1 MTLLDLAGKNAW
13 RKPLRTVL
21 LMICIAVAFLIY
33 GLTQSFLAGAQG
45 SAAASDDILGVMSAS
60 GRTQPL
66 PLALGGRLAAEP
78 GVAALAYMTRLRGF
92 VGVEKNVV
100 AVSAV
105 DPDLLMAVDGKG
117 LGLTPALLSALEAG
131 RDRVLVG
138 RALADAQRWTSGQSI
153 TVTAFDVKRQEGS
166 RDWRFS
172 IAGIFEGETA
182 ATDTYFVLAR
192 YDYVNAA
199 RAKGRDTVDA
209 FVLRPQEGVAPGTLA
224 ARIDALTANS
234 SAPTRTQSEKQ
245 FLDAFLRQYADI
257 GLMVNLVVGAAF
269 VTLLMIVI
277 NTMIFAVRER
287 RFEIGVL
294 KTLGFSRAGIMAL
307 ILAETL
313 FVLVVGCVLGLALAW
328 LGSEIA
334 GPDLGPD
341 LGLVF
346 SPAIVAKA
354 LAIALALGLVT
365 ASLPAFHAM
374 RIPIVTAFRAR

>member
-1 MTLLDLAGKNAW
+1 MTFLALARKNAW

-33 GLTQSFLAGAQG
+33 GLTQGFLSGAQG
-45 SAAASDDILGVMSAS
+45 SSAASDDILGVMSAS

-66 PLALGGRLAAEP
+66 PLALRARLAEEP
-78 GVAALAYMTRLRGF
+78 GVAAVTYMTRLRGF
-92 VGVEKNVV
+92 VGPEKNVV
-100 AVSAV
+100 AVSAA
-105 DPDLLMAVDGKG
+105 DPHLLMAVDGKG
-117 LGLTPALLSALEAG
+117 LGLTPALLAALDAA

-138 RALADAQRWTSGQSI
+138 RALADTQGWTPGQSI
-153 TVTAFDVKRQEGS
+153 TVTAFDTKRQDGS

-182 ATDTYFVLAR
+182 ATDTSFILAR

-199 RAKGRDTVDA
+199 RGKGRDTVDA
-209 FVLRPQEGVAPGTLA
+209 FIVRPQQGTVPAVLA

-234 SAPTRTQSEKQ
+234 ATPTRTQSEKQ
-245 FLDAFLRQYADI
+245 FLEAFLRQYADI
-257 GLMVNLVVGAAF
+257 GLIVNLVVGAAF
-269 VTLLMIVI
+269 VTLLMIVM

-294 KTLGFSRAGIMAL
+294 KTLGFSQGAIMAL

-313 FVLVVGCVLGLALAW
+313 FVIVVGCVLGLALAW
-328 LGSEIA
+328 LGTGIA
-334 GPDLGPD
+334 GPD

-346 SPAIVAKA
+346 SPLIVAKA
-354 LAIALALGLVT
+354 LAIALVLSLGLG
-365 ASLPAFHAM
+365 ALPAFHAL
-374 RIPIVTAFRAR
+374 RIPIVAAFRTR